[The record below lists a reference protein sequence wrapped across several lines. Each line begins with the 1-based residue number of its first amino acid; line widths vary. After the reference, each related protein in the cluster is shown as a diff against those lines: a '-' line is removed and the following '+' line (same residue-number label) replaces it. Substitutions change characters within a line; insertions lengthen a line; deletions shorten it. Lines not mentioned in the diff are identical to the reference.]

1 MPPKK
6 SQKKNTSVEDKEA
19 RIMDVVHVEDVTP
32 AISTTT
38 VGESSATAA
47 SSGENSD
54 EKTLTSA
61 DYYFDS
67 YSHFGIHEE
76 MLKDEVRTKSYQ
88 NAIGQSEV

>member
-6 SQKKNTSVEDKEA
+6 SQKKQAKEVA
-19 RIMDVVHVEDVTP
+19 TAVVDVVAETRVEDVTTEIAEGTP
-32 AISTTT
+32 
-38 VGESSATAA
+38 SS
-47 SSGENSD
+47 EKQD

-88 NAIGQSEV
+88 NAIGNVVMSNSYFHF